1 MENIPWRIGQY
12 ALISNSENE
21 LLILKR
27 SKSQKWSLPGG
38 RIESHERDWLE
49 SLKREVKEE
58 AGIDIE
64 DPKPFKVNIVE
75 DLPYQIKYC
84 VYFQVKLEKNIEV
97 NITEEH
103 SSFEWINIKNCD
115 EYQFEYQF
123 VQKLVAD
130 YLKNNGSKI

>member
-12 ALISNSENE
+12 ALILNSKDE
-21 LLILKR
+21 LLVLKR
-27 SKSQKWSLPGG
+27 LRSQKWSLPGG
-38 RIESHERDWLE
+38 RLESNERNWLD

-84 VYFQVKLEKNIEV
+84 VYFQVKMEEDIEANISD
-97 NITEEH
+97 EH
-103 SSFEWINIKNCD
+103 SSFKWINKNNRD
-115 EYQFEYQF
+115 EFQFEYQF
-123 VQKLVAD
+123 VQKLVSN
-130 YLKNNGSKI
+130 YINNNCS